1 MNGVHDTL
9 PTKVGDVQM
18 NNLPVMWSLYQ
29 AARSDVVGQ
38 YRQSIEALLP
48 LFYGKAAPSDMIQ
61 LGLELVRT
69 TRECLH
75 LQKSHYLS

>member
-1 MNGVHDTL
+1 MNAVHDTL

-18 NNLPVMWSLYQ
+18 NNFCQLCGHYIKLLGLMSLGSVYK
-29 AARSDVVGQ
+29 V
-38 YRQSIEALLP
+38 ALLP

-69 TRECLH
+69 NREWLH
-75 LQKSHYLS
+75 LQKSHLS